1 VQELPYWPAEPVGVA
16 ALRAV
21 AESLYGAAPG
31 IDPAALGDAPELMSV
46 DPEGDEFVLR
56 MWLPLVERAAVD
68 AARAGDDLVLT
79 VAGHRRVLTL
89 PSVLRRCEVVGG
101 ELADRQLRVRF
112 RPDPAQWPR

>member
-1 VQELPYWPAEPVGVA
+1 
-16 ALRAV
+16 
-21 AESLYGAAPG
+21 
-31 IDPAALGDAPELMSV
+31 MSV
-46 DPEGDEFVLR
+46 DAEGEEFVLR

-101 ELADRQLRVRF
+101 EFADRQLRVRF
-112 RPDPAQWPR
+112 RPDPAQWPQ